1 MDTVARDDHGGAAG
15 DGSGPAADAAT
26 RVLAEPDF
34 RALFEAA
41 PGLYLVLDAEFRIVA
56 VSDAYLGATMTSRE
70 DILGRDIFDVFP
82 DNPDDPAAT
91 GVANLRASLERV
103 RRHRAPDTMA
113 VQKYD
118 IRRPSEEGGGF
129 EVRYW
134 SPVNCPVLDGRRQLA
149 YVIHRVEDVTE
160 FVRLKERGSE
170 QEAVTADLRERAEKM
185 EAEVF
190 RRSGELQE
198 ANKRLRAA
206 NEAKNEFLSRMS
218 HELRTPLA
226 AIMGFTELL
235 TLSDLDEDKHRW
247 VLQVFKASQHLLSLI
262 NEVLD
267 LSRIESGQLSIS
279 PEPVPLARVLE
290 EALELMRPV
299 ADSHGVHIDS
309 QARLAGS
316 GYVFA
321 DEQRLKQV
329 LINLLSNAIKY
340 NRRNGEVH
348 IAVEPV
354 AADQVRIAVEDT
366 GAGIDEE
373 SQAKLF
379 VPFERL
385 NAAASGVD
393 GTGLGLALSRT
404 LIEAMGGSIGI
415 TSTPG
420 VGSTFWIELSR
431 GEPAAIE
438 TASGEEHPLLA
449 QRGYAN
455 EKRVLYIEDTI
466 ANVRLIEEILQSRP
480 SIRLIPAMMG
490 QLGLELAREH
500 DPDLILLD
508 LHLPDLNGE
517 EVLAQLRAD
526 ERTRDIAVVILSAD
540 ATRRQLAPLLAAGAR
555 DYLTKPIGVRHLL
568 EVVDEFLDDSP

>member
-1 MDTVARDDHGGAAG
+1 MRD
-15 DGSGPAADAAT
+15 
-26 RVLAEPDF
+26 LAEPDF

-41 PGLYLVLDAEFRIVA
+41 PGLYLVLDPEFRIVA
-56 VSDAYLGATMTSRE
+56 VSGAYLEATMTRRE

-82 DNPDDPAAT
+82 DNPEDPAAT

-103 RRHRAPDTMA
+103 RQHRAPDTMA

-118 IRRPSEEGGGF
+118 IRRPSAEGGGF

-134 SPVNCPVLDGRRQLA
+134 SPVNCPVLDGRGQLA
-149 YVIHRVEDVTE
+149 YIIHRVEDVTD
-160 FVRLKERGSE
+160 FVRLKDRGSE
-170 QEAVTADLRERAEKM
+170 QEAVTAELRERAEKM
-185 EAEVF
+185 EAEIV
-190 RRSGELQE
+190 RRSVELQE

-226 AIMGFTELL
+226 AIMGFSELL
-235 TLSDLDEDKHRW
+235 TLSDLEEEKQRW
-247 VLQVFKASQHLLSLI
+247 VSQVFKASQHLLSLI

-279 PEPVPLARVLE
+279 PEPVPLMRLLD
-290 EALELMRPV
+290 EALELMQPV
-299 ADSHGVHIDS
+299 AESHSVVIHPP
-309 QARLAGS
+309 ARLAGS

-329 LINLLSNAIKY
+329 LINLISNAIKY
-340 NRRNGEVH
+340 NREGGDVH
-348 IAVEPV
+348 ITIDAV
-354 AADQVRIAVEDT
+354 DTDRVRIGVEDT
-366 GAGIDEE
+366 GAGIDEQ

-385 NAAASGVD
+385 NAGASGVE

-404 LIEAMGGSIGI
+404 MIEAMGGRIGVE
-415 TSTPG
+415 STPG
-420 VGSTFWIELSR
+420 VGSRFWIELGR
-431 GEPAAIE
+431 GEPAAVE
-438 TASGEEHPLLA
+438 AASGEEDPLLA
-449 QRGYAN
+449 ERAYAR
-455 EKRVLYIEDTI
+455 ERRLLYVEDAI

-526 ERTRDIAVVILSAD
+526 PRTHEIPVVILSAD
-540 ATRRQLAPLLAAGAR
+540 ATRRQLAPLMAAGGQ
-555 DYLTKPIGVRHLL
+555 DYLTKPIRVRRLL
-568 EVVDEFLDDSP
+568 EVVDEFLEESP